1 MWKALALGLAVV
13 GFSGAASAGTWTTR
27 YDKDNCFI
35 TSKQWGNSVSI
46 EAYDADN
53 MVITISSGL
62 GDGHFAFINE
72 GEVRE
77 FFLGTGD
84 VADIDHAFIRQFS
97 RSESMVHDGYEY
109 SLSGSQAAVIRFYDC
124 LARK

>member
-1 MWKALALGLAVV
+1 MWKALAACLVVV
-13 GFSGAASAGTWTTR
+13 GVSSGAEASTWTTR
-27 YDKDNCFI
+27 HDKDNCFI
-35 TSKQWGNSVSI
+35 TSRQWGNLVSI
-46 EAYDADN
+46 EAYNADT
-53 MVITISSGL
+53 MIIAISSGL

-77 FFLGTGD
+77 LFLQTGEFAEINHD
-84 VADIDHAFIRQFS
+84 FIRLFS
-97 RSESMVHDGYEY
+97 RSESMVHDGHEY